1 MLYLLAS
8 ILSSASIYVVF
19 RIAKNFT
26 GKLYWLITINYFV
39 ATVLGFAFL
48 LKLNLNAFLQNN
60 SWIPSGIAL
69 GILFIL
75 MFFLLG
81 TSSQKAGISVTTL
94 ANKLSL
100 VFPVLFSLVYFNE
113 EITVLKYAGL
123 ISAFIAVLLTI
134 YKKDVQKTKFEY
146 IALPLLIFFGSGII
160 DSLIKYIQATQI
172 SISQATVFT
181 TFVFFVAFIL
191 GTVITVFKKNTAK
204 ELLCPPTL
212 LLGTLLGLVNF
223 GSLFFIINALNKTN
237 LESSLVFALNN
248 MSVVAL
254 SAILGAFLFKEKL
267 NKFNLAGIV
276 LAIFSLY
283 ILLR

>member
-204 ELLCPPTL
+204 ELLYPPTL
-212 LLGTLLGLVNF
+212 FLGTLLGLVNF